1 MSIYLDNYSNHWIIK
16 FNIIQ
21 ILFNS
26 TNEWIFIN
34 SFLLEINDDSHAQIL
49 IIMFRIFISID
60 IVFYCAKL
68 FSSFNYY
75 NFHFKLFFDINDYN
89 GLLWIIN
96 GFEDIWEDQF
106 KRINYWHSIKEIK
119 LLRA

>member
-49 IIMFRIFISID
+49 MIMFRIFISID
-60 IVFYCAKL
+60 IVFYYAKL

-96 GFEDIWEDQF
+96 GFEDIW
-106 KRINYWHSIKEIK
+106 
-119 LLRA
+119 